1 MNRIARAILLS
12 VTMVAVGGCG
22 GTGALDGGSKP
33 PHDGELITIP
43 GGKGYVEVIT
53 KKASSPKTPLDG
65 ELTFY
70 FLKDASTPRSPAPST
85 GTLKVGKS
93 EVTLAS
99 QGDALVTPKG
109 PPLLQKG
116 TLDGRLK
123 VDLDGQTVNIPLGV
137 R

>member
-1 MNRIARAILLS
+1 MKPIARATLLWG
-12 VTMVAVGGCG
+12 TIAAVSGCG
-22 GTGALDGGSKP
+22 GTGALDGGPKP
-33 PHDGELITIP
+33 PHDGELITLP
-43 GGKGYVEVIT
+43 GGKGYVEVVT
-53 KKASSPKTPLDG
+53 KKAASPKTPLDG
-65 ELTFY
+65 ELSFY
-70 FLKDASTPRSPAPST
+70 FLKDASTPLSPAPST

-93 EVTLAS
+93 EVKLES

-116 TLDGRLK
+116 NLDGLLK